1 MFFRK
6 TSMVDPDSAIPSR
19 TSSPFPVPERNI
31 VLGTS
36 LLGPWDE
43 DAQVLYVGM
52 GCFWGAEE
60 YFWNAPGVVGT
71 AVGYQGGFSA
81 YPTYEEVCTGRT
93 GHTESTL
100 VAYTCP
106 TLDILRVFWE
116 HHDPTQGYRQGNDIG
131 TQYRSALY
139 YTTPEQLALIEQT
152 RDAYQT
158 VLDERGYGE
167 ITTEVAPASEHPF
180 YPAEDYHQQYLQKVP
195 NGYRCHANTG
205 VPLPV

>member
-1 MFFRK
+1 MFFPK

-81 YPTYEEVCTGRT
+81 YPTYEEVCTGHT

-158 VLDERGYGE
+158 VLDERGYGA

>member
-36 LLGPWDE
+36 LLGPWGE

-158 VLDERGYGE
+158 VLDERGYGA

>member
-139 YTTPEQLALIEQT
+139 YTTPEQLTLIEQT

-158 VLDERGYGE
+158 VLDERGYGA

>member
-6 TSMVDPDSAIPSR
+6 PSMVDADKALPSR
-19 TSSPFPVPERNI
+19 PGYPYAVPERNI
-31 VLGTS
+31 VLGTP
-36 LLGPWDE
+36 LAGPWGD
-43 DAQVLYVGM
+43 DVQVLYVGM

-60 YFWNAPGVVGT
+60 YFWNTPGVVGT

-100 VAYTCP
+100 VAYDCP

-116 HHDPTQGYRQGNDIG
+116 HHDPTQGYRQGNDVG

-139 YTTPEQLALIEQT
+139 YTTEQQRELAEQT
-152 RDAYQT
+152 RDAYQR
-158 VLDERGYGE
+158 VLDERGYGQ
-167 ITTEVAPASEHPF
+167 ITTEIAPSAQHPF
-180 YPAEDYHQQYLQKVP
+180 YFAEGYHQEYLHKVP
-195 NGYRCHANTG
+195 HGYRCHANTG
-205 VPLPV
+205 VPLPA

>member
-158 VLDERGYGE
+158 VLDERGYGA

>member
-1 MFFRK
+1 MFFRN

-158 VLDERGYGE
+158 VLDERGYGA